1 MDQEPMSRL
10 IRSLHKLAQPP
21 ESDRLGDDQLLER
34 FVAGRDRAAFELLLW
49 RHGPMV
55 LGVCRRVLP
64 AAHDAEDAFQATWL
78 TFVKKAG
85 SIVHR
90 AAVGSW
96 LYQVAYRVALR
107 ARAAR
112 MKRGERESLD
122 LDRLAVAFAGDLV
135 ETGELAQVLDEEV
148 NRLPARQR
156 AAFVLCCL
164 EGRTGEEAARELGCA
179 PGTVSSRLTRAR
191 ERLRQRLI
199 RRGLAPAAALTGAVA
214 GDAWASP
221 VSVPLADNTLKATL
235 LFSSGKAAGGA
246 LSSQAVLLAEGVLRA
261 MFVTKMKIAAALILA
276 VGVFAVGGVLVHR
289 TLTAAPQAKEQPA
302 PPSQPAPK
310 VKAAPAAAP
319 RQVPKE
325 LLEKQ
330 LDVARKVFQTTLNR
344 IRSGQGL
351 PIELYG
357 WSERWLESELA
368 LSSKKADRLA
378 ALKAHVE
385 RTRDVERMAVKYA
398 ATGLGRQED
407 ADAATYYRARAEIRY
422 IQATGEMP
430 PPQKENKEDKQPS
443 RPRKEN
449 KKDKQQATGEPLPPP
464 QPRNE
469 DREDNQP

>member
-1 MDQEPMSRL
+1 
-10 IRSLHKLAQPP
+10 
-21 ESDRLGDDQLLER
+21 
-34 FVAGRDRAAFELLLW
+34 
-49 RHGPMV
+49 
-55 LGVCRRVLP
+55 VLP
-64 AAHDAEDAFQATWL
+64 TAHDAEDAFQATWL
-78 TFVKKAG
+78 TFVKKAD

-112 MKRGERESLD
+112 MKRDERESLD
-122 LDRLAVAFAGDLV
+122 LDRLAAASTGDLA

-199 RRGLAPAAALTGAVA
+199 RRGLAPTAVLSGAVA
-214 GDAWASP
+214 GDSWSSP
-221 VSVPLADNTLKATL
+221 VSAVLADNTLKATL
-235 LFSSGKAAGGA
+235 LFSSGKAVGGA

-261 MFVTKMKIAAALILA
+261 MFVTKMKIAAVLILT
-276 VGVFAVGGVLVHR
+276 VGVFAAGGVLVHR

-302 PPSQPAPK
+302 PPRQPGAPK
-310 VKAAPAAAP
+310 AEAVTGAPP

-330 LDVARKVFQTTLNR
+330 LDAARNVFERRQGR
-344 IRSGQGL
+344 IRAGTGL
-351 PIELYG
+351 PIELFG
-357 WSERWLESELA
+357 WSERWLEAELA

-385 RTRDVERMAVKYA
+385 RTRDVDRMMATYA
-398 ATGLGRQED
+398 ATGLGKKED
-407 ADAATYYRARAEIRY
+407 ADAATYDRVRAEIRY
-422 IQATGEMP
+422 FQVTGEMP
-430 PPQKENKEDKQPS
+430 PP
-443 RPRKEN
+443 R
-449 KKDKQQATGEPLPPP
+449 KKDKKDK
-464 QPRNE
+464 N
-469 DREDNQP
+469 

>member
-10 IRSLHKLAQPP
+10 IRSLHKLAQPL

-55 LGVCRRVLP
+55 LGVCRRVLS

-122 LDRLAVAFAGDLV
+122 LDRLAAASAGDLV
-135 ETGELAQVLDEEV
+135 ETEELGRVLDEEV

-164 EGRTGEEAARELGCA
+164 EGRTGEEAARELGCP

-199 RRGLAPAAALTGAVA
+199 RRGLAPAAALGGTMA
-214 GDAWASP
+214 GDAWSSP
-221 VSVPLADNTLKATL
+221 VSALLADNTLKATL
-235 LFSSGKAAGGA
+235 LLSSGKAAGGA
-246 LSSQAVLLAEGVLRA
+246 LSSQAVTLAEGVLRA
-261 MFVTKMKIAAALILA
+261 MFVTKMKIAAALILS
-276 VGVFAVGGVLVHR
+276 VGMFAASSVLVHR
-289 TLTAAPQAKEQPA
+289 TLTAAPQAKEPPA
-302 PPSQPAPK
+302 PPRQPVPKAEAAP
-310 VKAAPAAAP
+310 PAAAP
-319 RQVPKE
+319 RQVPKD

-330 LDVARKVFQTTLNR
+330 LDAARKVFKGRQVR
-344 IRSGQGL
+344 IRAGQGL
-351 PIELYG
+351 PTELYG
-357 WSERWLESELA
+357 WSERWLEAELA

-385 RTRDVERMAVKYA
+385 RTREVEQMMMKYA
-398 ATGLGRQED
+398 EAGASRQED
-407 ADAATYYRARAEIRY
+407 TDAATYERARAEIRY
-422 IQATGEMP
+422 FQATGEMP
-430 PPQKENKEDKQPS
+430 PPPQ
-443 RPRKEN
+443 PRKEN
-449 KKDKQQATGEPLPPP
+449 KKDKQP
-464 QPRNE
+464 
-469 DREDNQP
+469 